1 MLEPGICD
9 EAIGG
14 LVKQGVEKLE
24 SVRSASALALA
35 RMRECGWK
43 WDTQDAMSVS
53 KKQLDEEGFRYVD
66 QKEWFRSAMS
76 LLESRFR
83 KELVAGLTF
92 TIGSQVVTL
101 VSISALCISQLL
113 TVTYLVKR
121 RLTPPYRIPDG
132 SHVSHRSRAADSF
145 KSYGR

>member
-1 MLEPGICD
+1 MLEPGIRD

-35 RMRECGWK
+35 RMRECGWQ

-53 KKQLDEEGFRYVD
+53 KKQLAEEGFRYVD
-66 QKEWFRSAMS
+66 QKEWFQSAMP

-83 KELVAGLTF
+83 KELVAGLIF

-101 VSISALCISQLL
+101 VSIALFMPLNC
-113 TVTYLVKR
+113 
-121 RLTPPYRIPDG
+121 
-132 SHVSHRSRAADSF
+132 
-145 KSYGR
+145 